1 MKLLKFN
8 LVFIPVL
15 LLCFGAIGYVTEQ
28 ALVESARQQVEQNA
42 RIIMEAALSSRTY
55 TTKQVAPLLLQKN
68 FKLQTAVAELRK
80 TIEEVPKSV
89 DQNVPNDL
97 RASVKR
103 GFLLGQQHALT
114 ALEDFLNSIK
124 GKSDELLDTEFHPQ
138 SVPAFAATEI
148 FGYLREKFPNY
159 FYKEATLNP
168 TNPRDRATDWET
180 DIVNQFRGD
189 TEHGEISAAR
199 DTPNGISLFLARPIK
214 VNNVSCLE
222 CHSTADK
229 APVEMIKLYGTAN
242 GFGWKL
248 DDIIGAQIVS
258 VPLAVPLQ
266 LAQAA
271 FINLLWWLL
280 GAFLVILFVANV
292 MVFALARAPRL
303 QREASAV

>member
-15 LLCFGAIGYVTEQ
+15 LLCFGAIGYVTEH
-28 ALVESARQQVEQNA
+28 ALVESARQHVEQNA

-55 TTKQVAPLLLQKN
+55 TTKQVAPLLQQKN

-180 DIVNQFRGD
+180 DIVNQFRSD
-189 TEHGEISAAR
+189 TGHSEMSAAR
-199 DTPNGISLFLARPIK
+199 DTPNGISLFLARPIT

-242 GFGWKL
+242 GFDWKL
-248 DDIIGAQIVS
+248 NDIIGAQVVS

-266 LAQAA
+266 AAQAA
-271 FINLLWWLL
+271 FIDLLWWLI
-280 GAFLVILFVANV
+280 GAFVVILLVANI
-292 MVFALARAPRL
+292 MVFALARAPRG
-303 QREASAV
+303 

>member
-15 LLCFGAIGYVTEQ
+15 VLCFGAIGYLTQQ
-28 ALVESARQQVEQNA
+28 ALIGSARQHVEQNA

-55 TTKQVAPLLLQKN
+55 TTKQVAPLLQQKN
-68 FKLQTAVAELRK
+68 FKLETAVAELRK

-103 GFLLGQQHALT
+103 GFVLGQQHALT
-114 ALEDFLNSIK
+114 ALADFLNSIK

-148 FGYLREKFPNY
+148 FGYLREQFPNY

-180 DIVNQFRGD
+180 DIVNQFRSD
-189 TEHGEISAAR
+189 TGHSEMSATR

-222 CHSTADK
+222 CHTTAEK

-266 LAQAA
+266 IAQAA
-271 FINLLWWLL
+271 FLSLLWWLI
-280 GAFLVILFVANV
+280 GAFVVILLVANV
-292 MVFALARAPRL
+292 AVFALTRGR
-303 QREASAV
+303 RG

>member
-8 LVFIPVL
+8 LVFIPAL
-15 LLCFGAIGYVTEQ
+15 IICFGAIGYLTQQ
-28 ALVESARQQVEQNA
+28 ALIESARQHVEQNA

-55 TTKQVAPLLLQKN
+55 TTKQVAPLLQQKN

-80 TIEEVPKSV
+80 TIEDVPKSV

-103 GFLLGQQHALT
+103 GFQLGQQHAFS

-180 DIVNQFRGD
+180 DIVNQFRADAGHR
-189 TEHGEISAAR
+189 EMSATR
-199 DTPNGISLFLARPIK
+199 DTPNGISLFLARPIT

-222 CHSTADK
+222 CHSTAEK

-242 GFGWKL
+242 GFDWKL

-258 VPLAVPLQ
+258 VPLSVPLQ
-266 LAQAA
+266 IAQGA
-271 FINLLWWLL
+271 FVNLLWWFV
-280 GAFLVILFVANV
+280 GAFLVILIVANLL
-292 MVFALARAPRL
+292 VFLLARGRHG
-303 QREASAV
+303 

>member
-15 LLCFGAIGYVTEQ
+15 LLCLGAIGYVTEH
-28 ALVESARQQVEQNA
+28 ALVESARQHVEQNA

-55 TTKQVAPLLLQKN
+55 TTKQVAPLLQQKN

-80 TIEEVPKSV
+80 TIEEVPKSI

-97 RASVKR
+97 RAGVKR

-148 FGYLREKFPNY
+148 FGYLRERFPNY

-189 TEHGEISAAR
+189 TGHSEMSAAR
-199 DTPNGISLFLARPIK
+199 DTPNGVSLFLARPIT

-222 CHSTADK
+222 CHSTAEK

-242 GFGWKL
+242 GFDWKL
-248 DDIIGAQIVS
+248 NDIIGAQVVS

-266 LAQAA
+266 AAQAS
-271 FINLLWWLL
+271 FIDLLWWLI
-280 GAFLVILFVANV
+280 GAFLVILLVANI
-292 MVFALARAPRL
+292 MVFALARAPGG
-303 QREASAV
+303 

>member
-15 LLCFGAIGYVTEQ
+15 IICFGAISYLVEQ
-28 ALVESARQQVEQNA
+28 ALIESARQHVEQNA

-55 TTKQVAPLLLQKN
+55 TTKQVAPLLQQKN

-80 TIEEVPKSV
+80 TIEDVPKSV

-103 GFLLGQQHALT
+103 GFQLGQQHALT

-189 TEHGEISAAR
+189 TGHREMSATR
-199 DTPNGISLFLARPIK
+199 DTPNGTSLFLARPIT

-222 CHSTADK
+222 CHSTAEK

-242 GFGWKL
+242 GFDWKL

-271 FINLLWWLL
+271 FLGLLWWFI

-292 MVFALARAPRL
+292 MVFVLTRTKRG
-303 QREASAV
+303 